1 MKALSY
7 ILIRIMAVYFFV
19 WNLYY
24 ISSTVASLSSMYLNP
39 PADIVDFSSVLNISK
54 WALSLALTPVLMLT
68 ISILLW
74 IFAKRISGAIT
85 KGIEDTAEPKFDYE
99 ILLNLVFIIVGIFL
113 AVMAIPGLVSNIYSL
128 IHNNINVVDVSSRYI
143 ANIITEA
150 VKIVIGA
157 VFIFGFK
164 GLARFAKKLG
174 TAGVYSLNN
183 ENADGGEIHK

>member
-19 WNLYY
+19 WNLYHVG
-24 ISSTVASLSSMYLNP
+24 SAVTYLTSKYVNQ
-39 PADIVDFSSVLNISK
+39 PADIADLILN
-54 WALSLALTPVLMLT
+54 LALTPVLMLVV
-68 ISILLW
+68 SILLW
-74 IFAKRISGAIT
+74 IFAKRISGAII
-85 KGIEDTAEPKFDYE
+85 KGIEDTAESKFDYN

-128 IHNNINVVDVSSRYI
+128 IHNNINVVDVSNSYI
-143 ANIITEA
+143 AKIITEA
-150 VKIVIGA
+150 IKIVIGA
-157 VFIFGFK
+157 VLIFGFK

-183 ENADGGEIHK
+183 ENADDGEIDK